1 MISKME
7 KYILGLMIAC
17 ASSYVLA
24 ADWQPALLKLAE
36 ETAIY
41 SPLTDQNYRIQVA
54 ALGEPDA
61 QGYPVLYLLDGDAMM
76 PMALSMIRGLMMGPN
91 ASRKGV
97 LLVAI
102 GYSDADPLDLA
113 ARARDYTPPSLAMDE
128 HEYGGAD
135 KFHQF
140 LISTLKPMIAKKYSL
155 NEAQQGI
162 YGHSFGGLYALYSLF
177 NYPEDFQYYLISSP
191 SIWWSEDIV
200 LGDEEKMDMAPYGLW
215 LSVGSEEQPRDQSE
229 ADSARARKQTS
240 RKMVDSVKGLF
251 TRLKQR
257 FPEQLID
264 LQVYEGET
272 HGSVIHRA
280 LYTGIASWLDVVVPV
295 SKQGAK

>member
-1 MISKME
+1 MK

-17 ASSYVLA
+17 ASSCVLA
-24 ADWQPALLKLAE
+24 ADWQPALLKPVE

-41 SPLTDQNYRIQVA
+41 SPLTDQTYRIQVA

-76 PMALSMIRGLMMGPN
+76 PMALSMAQGLMAGPN

-97 LLVAI
+97 VLVAV
-102 GYSDADPLDLA
+102 GYPDADPLDLA
-113 ARARDYTPPSLAMDE
+113 ARARDYTPLSPSNNDPK
-128 HEYGGAD
+128 YGGAE

-140 LISTLKPMIAKKYSL
+140 FIDTLKPMIAEQYSL
-155 NEAQQGI
+155 NEARQGI

-191 SIWWSEDIV
+191 SIWWGKEAV
-200 LGDEEKMDMAPYGLW
+200 LGDEDKLTTAPHGLW
-215 LSVGSEEQPRDQSE
+215 LSVGSKEQPRDQNE
-229 ADSARARKQTS
+229 ADSARAKKQAS
-240 RKMVDSVKGLF
+240 RKMVDNVVDLSS
-251 TRLKQR
+251 RLKQR
-257 FPEQLID
+257 FPEQFID
-264 LQVYEGET
+264 VQVYEGET

-280 LYTGIASWLDVVVPV
+280 LYTGIASWLDAVAPV
-295 SKQGAK
+295 TKQEAQ